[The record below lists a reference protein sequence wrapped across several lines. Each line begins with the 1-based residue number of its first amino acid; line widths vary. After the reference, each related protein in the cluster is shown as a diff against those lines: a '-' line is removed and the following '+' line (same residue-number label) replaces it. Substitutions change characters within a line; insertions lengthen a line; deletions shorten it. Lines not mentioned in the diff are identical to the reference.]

1 VNYRP
6 WLAEQPLRQ
15 MDGLPGEAFD
25 VLARLMARICADPYD
40 PLLSVT
46 LRDED
51 PARRI
56 ADIGGG
62 GFIEFIVD
70 DDAGLVRVYA
80 LVWIG

>member
-6 WLAEQPLRQ
+6 QLEEQPLRQ
-15 MDGLPGEAFD
+15 MDGLPDEAFD
-25 VLARLMARICADPYD
+25 ALVRLIARICDGPYD
-40 PLLSVT
+40 RLLSAP

-56 ADIGGG
+56 ADVGG